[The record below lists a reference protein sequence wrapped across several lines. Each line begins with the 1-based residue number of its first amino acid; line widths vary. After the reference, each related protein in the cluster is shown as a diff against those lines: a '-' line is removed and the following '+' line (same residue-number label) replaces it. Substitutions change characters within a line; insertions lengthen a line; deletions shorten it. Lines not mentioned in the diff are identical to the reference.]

1 MEKPVLAGHMP
12 RQDEP
17 DEPVPRFI
25 MWVPQMN
32 DRMPGIGDDAPG
44 ARIRVVSFREAPP
57 ARPHDMAGEREPLRG
72 RTTRSA
78 GGCLPQAGPRDV
90 ASAARSGDGRAK
102 R

>member
-1 MEKPVLAGHMP
+1 MRPQTEKLVLAGHTP
-12 RQDEP
+12 GQDEP

-44 ARIRVVSFREAPP
+44 ARF
-57 ARPHDMAGEREPLRG
+57 
-72 RTTRSA
+72 
-78 GGCLPQAGPRDV
+78 RDV
-90 ASAARSGDGRAK
+90 SARQASRRAAGRGQRRAV